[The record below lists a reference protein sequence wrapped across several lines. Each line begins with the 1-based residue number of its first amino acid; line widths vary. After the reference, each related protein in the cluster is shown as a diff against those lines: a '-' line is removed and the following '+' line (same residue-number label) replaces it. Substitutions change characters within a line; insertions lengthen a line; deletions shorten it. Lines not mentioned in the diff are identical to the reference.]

1 MTGAPAPGGSIAES
15 QYRASSIANKRP
27 AFLHVSLGNW
37 QVNMD
42 VLVEVEKA
50 LGSDYIAVR
59 ADHLPALYME
69 AKNRR

>member
-1 MTGAPAPGGSIAES
+1 
-15 QYRASSIANKRP
+15 
-27 AFLHVSLGNW
+27 VSLGNW